1 MIDPRLSWFAIGAA
15 FSAVLFGW
23 PWHSR
28 FSRFSQFSRNIRSI
42 NYPDPAP
49 NRQPTNAFTG
59 KPVSRNKQLLTTA
72 STSPT
77 SVCLLPASSPSPQTE
92 TPSLEEAL
100 QALNALVMGG
110 QTLMEVRN
118 DYTTVR
124 DALLHFAKQ
133 ARLFPRP

>member
-42 NYPDPAP
+42 NFPDPAP

-59 KPVSRNKQLLTTA
+59 KPVKPRF
-72 STSPT
+72 
-77 SVCLLPASSPSPQTE
+77 PSPRIIQE
-92 TPSLEEAL
+92 DFLP
-100 QALNALVMGG
+100 
-110 QTLMEVRN
+110 
-118 DYTTVR
+118 
-124 DALLHFAKQ
+124 
-133 ARLFPRP
+133 